1 MKDRT
6 MITHDKN
13 GNEMTVAVRSALP
26 VDSPCARYTGFKQ
39 ETLLLK
45 KGSVRLKGYM
55 PLPCDIILERD
66 VPVTLRDGITI
77 YTDIFRPNDNE
88 RHPAIMAMSPYG
100 KEIGSQGWMTR
111 QITQGFLWRSLQVY
125 KNLRGLIQHIGA
137 ITATLS
143 STRMCGVPTIPRGLS
158 SFSGVIMDG
167 MALTSLNGRQS
178 RIGVT
183 AK

>member
-1 MKDRT
+1 

-77 YTDIFRPNDNE
+77 YTDIFRREAVYLLLISNDQKHGCPCPGCHLSKIYSIFSNKP
-88 RHPAIMAMSPYG
+88 RQKNGCQQSHG
-100 KEIGSQGWMTR
+100 K
-111 QITQGFLWRSLQVY
+111 LY
-125 KNLRGLIQHIGA
+125 KTG
-137 ITATLS
+137 
-143 STRMCGVPTIPRGLS
+143 
-158 SFSGVIMDG
+158 D
-167 MALTSLNGRQS
+167 
-178 RIGVT
+178 
-183 AK
+183 